1 MRVGHGPKRVAG
13 FTLVELLLVMGIIG
27 VMLGTGLGI
36 VTSLN
41 PAERTAVGLVQST
54 IRSANNSAIASSAPA
69 RVHLDVKAGTLV
81 AESMQVVGT
90 WRFDSEE
97 LTGAFEHRGS
107 VRGVA
112 GSLLDDDGYR
122 GSCLNFRGASR
133 GARVEFGV
141 DQDPAFDPRLGFH
154 VELAVRLDYYAATT
168 LLDLGGVLLVE
179 VGPRG
184 ELAATF
190 VAEVI
195 GETGVPAKGP
205 RIALRSGAGALRLER
220 WSRVRISYNRHVLVL
235 AVDGVELARRPETAG
250 VWRIH
255 APLTLGGGAVP
266 FPGAMDELVISV
278 VSASQTNTL
287 AGGVQFGADAPK
299 EILFVPGGGLDPTM
313 HPGPLTIPLEFA
325 DGHLEEV
332 RVGRYGTVE

>member
-1 MRVGHGPKRVAG
+1 MRLGHGLNRGAG

-27 VMLGTGLGI
+27 VMLGTGLGM

-54 IRSANNSAIASSAPA
+54 LRAANNSAIASSAPA
-69 RVHLDVKAGTLV
+69 RVHLDLKAGTLV

-97 LTGAFEHRGS
+97 LTGAFEHRG
-107 VRGVA
+107 VTRGVT
-112 GSLLDDDGYR
+112 GSLLSDNGYR
-122 GSCLNFRGASR
+122 GSCLDFTGTPR

-141 DQDPAFDPRLGFH
+141 DEDPAFDPSLGFH
-154 VELAVRLDYYAATT
+154 VELAVRLETYAATT
-168 LLDLGGVLLVE
+168 LMDLGGVLLVE

-190 VAEVI
+190 VAQVI
-195 GETGVPAKGP
+195 SESGISARGP

-220 WSRVRISYNRHVLVL
+220 WSRVRISYDRHFLVL

-250 VWRIH
+250 IWRIN
-255 APLTLGGGAVP
+255 APLTLGGGSVP

-278 VSASQTNTL
+278 VSASATHIL
-287 AGGVQFGADAPK
+287 AGGVQFGPDAPK
-299 EILFVPGGGLDPTM
+299 EILFMPGGGLDPTV
-313 HPGPLTIPLEFA
+313 HRGSLVIPLGFA

-332 RVGRYGTVE
+332 RVGPYGTVE